1 MFSMIGLLHIPIAGQ
16 GMNTLTIV
24 LNLIDTS
31 LSLLHSFTATF
42 LTKWRNETFL
52 CEIQPNCGPF
62 YLFGLH
68 SDQVCNCG
76 PLRKH
81 CLFKAARD
89 QVVRLV
95 LDLAFRKAQH
105 QNDAL
110 ALRALRR
117 TMIVIFASSS
127 VKSKYAFYTLID
139 LVGF

>member
-1 MFSMIGLLHIPIAGQ
+1 MRP
-16 GMNTLTIV
+16 
-24 LNLIDTS
+24 
-31 LSLLHSFTATF
+31 
-42 LTKWRNETFL
+42 K
-52 CEIQPNCGPF
+52 CGPF
-62 YLFGLH
+62 HQFDPH
-68 SDQVCNCG
+68 ADQVRNCG

-117 TMIVIFASSS
+117 TMIVIFAASS